1 MFCGCL
7 SVLSKGVSKKKKKK
21 DKNENLIMWFNS
33 NKDWSTCIPEL
44 RYSKKYHRG
53 DAKGQA
59 KAELQVLWRV
69 RDINQ
74 GIISK

>member
-1 MFCGCL
+1 
-7 SVLSKGVSKKKKKK
+7 
-21 DKNENLIMWFNS
+21 MWFNS